1 MVLVFSLKL
10 ILYKNNQEDFN
21 YQWKSSFE
29 NKTGNSKKLFLK
41 DDKFRRMN
49 VFKIGRK

>member
-10 ILYKNNQEDFN
+10 ILYKNN
-21 YQWKSSFE
+21 QWKSSFE

-41 DDKFRRMN
+41 DDKFRGMN